1 MVVNTVARD
10 APSARRVPR
19 PRTDHEKKSAV
30 PRKLVTFR
38 GRASAHAD
46 NATANHFNVLSGY
59 GGSL

>member
-1 MVVNTVARD
+1 M
-10 APSARRVPR
+10 PR
-19 PRTDHEKKSAV
+19 PSGDHQKKSAV